1 MIILQNFIIFVT
13 FSFLLYVSYE
23 WFIAIKAILIRK
35 NLDFQQL
42 SLQKQRSSK
51 WKTVRKNFL
60 QKNQECAICGKTENL
75 VPHHKLPF
83 HMFPDKELDE
93 DNLVTL
99 CENHPVNCHYL
110 FGHLMN
116 WQNFNPDI
124 DEDVKYWSQKLKNRN
139 TKE

>member
-1 MIILQNFIIFVT
+1 MIILQNFIIFSVFT
-13 FSFLLYVSYE
+13 FLLYVSIE
-23 WFIAIKAILIRK
+23 WSKALYKIYQTSK
-35 NLDFQQL
+35 YSPAQL
-42 SLQKQRSSK
+42 SLTKQRSPK

-93 DNLVTL
+93 ENLVTL

-116 WQNFNPDI
+116 WQTYNPNI
-124 DEDVKYWSQKLKNRN
+124 DDDVKIWSEKLKNRSGI
-139 TKE
+139 K